1 MKAIWR
7 LIFVFM
13 ITLFISFAAGALLNK
28 TFHLVQPV
36 IERHLQLE
44 Y

>member
-13 ITLFISFAAGALLNK
+13 ITLCVSFAAGALLNK
-28 TFHLVQPV
+28 TFHFIQPV
-36 IERHLQLE
+36 IERYLQL
-44 Y
+44 